1 MLPRISG
8 FTFVRN
14 GVRFDYPFGEALRSL
29 LPLVDELVIVVGK
42 GDDGTLE
49 RVRELGKSE
58 PKLKVFE
65 SVWDD
70 SLRKDGAILAQQT
83 DLAMSHCTGDWGI
96 YLQADEVLH
105 EEDYGK
111 IRAAIESAHGRKG
124 VDGILFDYVHFYGDF
139 FVVNRSPSAYR
150 HEIRAVRLKSGVVSW
165 RDAQGFRRKFEHG
178 DHAHFEKLHVLRSG
192 AKIYHYGWVRPPE
205 VMKEKTVAM
214 DKLYHADGAVGTGD
228 NYLYKRIY
236 GLERFTAT
244 HPAVMRERVE
254 AKRWKV
260 DFMSFPLAWE
270 WKDARKVLARWV
282 EKGTGWLP
290 FQYKNYVVVD

>member
-1 MLPRISG
+1 MPLKVSG

-14 GVRFDYPFGEALRSL
+14 GVRFDYPFQESLRSL
-29 LPLVDELVIVVGK
+29 LPLVEELVIVVGK
-42 GDDGTLE
+42 GSDETLE
-49 RVRELGKSE
+49 RVRGIAASE

-70 SLRKDGAILAQQT
+70 NLRKDGAILAQQT
-83 DLAMSHCTGDWGI
+83 DLALSHCTGDWGI

-105 EEDYGK
+105 EEDYAK
-111 IRAAIESAHGRKG
+111 IRAAIEKAHGRPEIDG
-124 VDGILFDYVHFYGDF
+124 VLFDYVHFYGDF
-139 FVVNRSPSAYR
+139 FVVNSSPSAYR
-150 HEIRAVRLKSGVVSW
+150 HEIRAVRLKAGVVSW
-165 RDAQGFRRKFEHG
+165 RDAQGFRKKHAHG
-178 DHAHFEKLHVLRSG
+178 DHFHFEKLRVLRSG

-214 DKLYHADGAVGTGD
+214 DKLYHADGAKGTGD

-236 GLERFTAT
+236 GLERFTGT

-254 AKRWKV
+254 QKRWKV

-270 WKDARKVLARWV
+270 WKDARKVLARWL
-282 EKGTGWLP
+282 EKTTGWLP
-290 FQYKNYVVVD
+290 GEYRNYVVTK

>member
-1 MLPRISG
+1 VTKPRISG

-14 GVRFDYPFGEALRSL
+14 GVRFDYPFVEAIRSV

-42 GDDGTLE
+42 GEDETIE
-49 RVRELGKSE
+49 RVQSIAATE

-70 SLRKDGAILAQQT
+70 SLRQGGAILAQQT
-83 DLAMSHCTGDWGI
+83 DLALFHCTGDWGI

-105 EEDYGK
+105 EDDYGK
-111 IRAAIESAHGRKG
+111 IRESIERANADPSIDG
-124 VDGILFDYVHFYGDF
+124 VLFDYVHFYADF

-150 HEIRAVRLKSGVVSW
+150 HEVRAVRLKSGVISW
-165 RDAQGFRRKFEHG
+165 KDAQGFRKKHLHG
-178 DHAHFEKLHVLRSG
+178 DHAHFEKLKVLRSG
-192 AKIYHYGWVRPPE
+192 ARIFHYGWVRPPE

-214 DKLYHADGAVGTGD
+214 DKLYHADGHGTGD

-244 HPAVMRERVE
+244 HPAVMLARVE
-254 AKRWKV
+254 EKRWKV
-260 DFMSFPLAWE
+260 DLMAFPLSWE
-270 WKDARKVLARWV
+270 WKDARKVVARAV
-282 EKGTGWLP
+282 EKLTGWLP
-290 FQYKNYVVVD
+290 GQYRNYVE

>member
-1 MLPRISG
+1 MQPRISG

-14 GVRFDYPFGEALRSL
+14 GVRFDYPFEESMRSL
-29 LPLVDELVIVVGK
+29 LPLVDELVVVVGK
-42 GDDGTLE
+42 GSDETLE
-49 RVRELGKSE
+49 RVKALAASD
-58 PKLKVFE
+58 PKLKVQE

-83 DLAMSHCTGDWGI
+83 DLAISYCTGDWGL

-105 EEDYGK
+105 EEDYAK
-111 IRAAIESAHGRKG
+111 VRAAIKAAHARPEVEGL
-124 VDGILFDYVHFYGDF
+124 LFDYVHFYGDF

-150 HEIRAVRLKSGVVSW
+150 HEIRAIRLKQGVVSW
-165 RDAQGFRRKFEHG
+165 RDAQGFRKRIAHG
-178 DHAHFEKLHVLRSG
+178 DHDHFEKLRVIRTG

-214 DKLYHADGAVGTGD
+214 DKLYHADGDKGTGD

-236 GLERFTAT
+236 GLERFLDS
-244 HPAVMRERVE
+244 HPAVMKERVE

-260 DFMSFPLAWE
+260 DFMSFPLSWE
-270 WKDARKVLARWV
+270 WKDGRKVIARWI
-282 EKGTGWLP
+282 ERATGWLP
-290 FQYKNYVVVD
+290 FQYRNYEVVD